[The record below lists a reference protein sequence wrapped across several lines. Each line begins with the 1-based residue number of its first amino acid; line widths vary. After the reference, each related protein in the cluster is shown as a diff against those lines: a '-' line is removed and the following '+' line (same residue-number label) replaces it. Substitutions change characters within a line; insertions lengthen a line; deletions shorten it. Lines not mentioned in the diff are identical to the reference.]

1 MAHLIADPTAQLSM
15 FPESDL
21 VSSIIYNLG
30 AKEITGKEKMDLQEE
45 ITRQEETKKKVKNWL
60 SWYDKN

>member
-30 AKEITGKEKMDLQEE
+30 AKEITGKEKRKMEE
-45 ITRQEETKKKVKNWL
+45 EMARQEETRKKIHDWL